1 MARSVAAVTDARN
14 MSMELTKLVDIV
26 TSWIFF
32 MLILNKFL
40 NLFWIKSC
48 NYPFYFIRNIY
59 LIYR

>member
-32 MLILNKFL
+32 MLILIALLSFGYVYIDDLTSKYNSVEEL
-40 NLFWIKSC
+40 QE
-48 NYPFYFIRNIY
+48 
-59 LIYR
+59 